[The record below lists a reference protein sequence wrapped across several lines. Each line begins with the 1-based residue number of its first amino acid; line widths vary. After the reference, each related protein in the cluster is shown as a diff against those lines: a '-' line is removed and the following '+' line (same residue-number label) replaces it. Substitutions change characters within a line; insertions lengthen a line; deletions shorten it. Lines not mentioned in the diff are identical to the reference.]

1 MEQTTTTGGTTKSPT
16 TDSRIVIEKSLL
28 EQAKSGDKDAM
39 NIIFNQFLPETET
52 IIDCDY
58 YGYFGFWFVGFHSFA
73 CLTDKR
79 LGTLRIGPFKKIFYR
94 DAFYEN
100 MTSGAIFQPSLFW
113 LYIFLFVGLIAGMI
127 FIGSVIYL
135 CLIFLFKELFGLY
148 DLSESGFLYVLSGIG
163 SLFLLPFVGN
173 IIINVFYAFNPSGF
187 ACWVRER
194 LPVYVSVNRRMMTK
208 ANRFYRIWSELK
220 EQRMKTLKKKSKN

>member
-1 MEQTTTTGGTTKSPT
+1 
-16 TDSRIVIEKSLL
+16 VIEKSLL
-28 EQAKSGDKDAM
+28 AQAKSGNKDAM

-79 LGTLRIGPFKKIFYR
+79 LGALRIGPFKKIFYR

-100 MTSGAIFQPSLFW
+100 MTSGAIQQPSLFW
-113 LYIFLFVGLIAGMI
+113 LYIFLFVGLITGI
-127 FIGSVIYL
+127 LFIGMAISFGL
-135 CLIFLFKELFGLY
+135 NFLFTEIFGLY
-148 DLSESGFLYVLSGIG
+148 DLSQSGFLYVLAGIG

-173 IIINVFYAFNPSGF
+173 FIIAVFYALNPSGF
-187 ACWVRER
+187 DCWIREHQ
-194 LPVYVSVNRRMMTK
+194 SM
-208 ANRFYRIWSELK
+208 F
-220 EQRMKTLKKKSKN
+220 Q